1 MSSPLQLFVD
11 SRFVSPFAM
20 AAYVALKEKAVP
32 FQLTTIDLAQR
43 AQHEPSYASK
53 SLTSKV
59 PMLVHG
65 DFSLSESSAIT
76 EYLDEVFP
84 GIALYPKE
92 PQLRARA
99 RQIQAWLRTDLMPLR
114 QERSSEGIFLKPTH
128 YLPLSA
134 EATKAADKLCTIAE
148 KLLTNSAGTLF
159 PEWSIADTELALM
172 LNRLVKYGDPI
183 SDRLRQYTDEQWK
196 RSSVQSWNN
205 LPRLT

>member
-1 MSSPLQLFVD
+1 MSTPLELFVD

-32 FQLTTIDLAQR
+32 FQLSTINLAQR
-43 AQHEPSYASK
+43 AQHEASYVTK

-59 PMLVHG
+59 PTLVHG

-99 RQIQAWLRTDLMPLR
+99 RQVQAWLRTDLMPIR
-114 QERSSEGIFLKPTH
+114 QERSSEGIFQEPTH

-134 EATKAADKLCTIAE
+134 EATKAADKLFTIAE
-148 KLLTNSAGTLF
+148 KLLVDSSGSLF
-159 PEWSIADTELALM
+159 PQWSIADTELALM
-172 LNRLVKYGDPI
+172 LNRLIKHGDPVP
-183 SDRLRQYTDEQWK
+183 DRLRQYANEQWK
-196 RSSVQSWNN
+196 RPSVQSWNN
-205 LPRLT
+205 LPRSA